1 MVYAPLRRGLF
12 SCSFFLYCLYRQT
25 INMTKY
31 DYTVTESRFG
41 LFTSVLTDGT
51 KMVTA
56 ATEDACRFVTDHIHI
71 PCLKGEFKGYT
82 SVPRSATVEGK
93 L

>member
-1 MVYAPLRRGLF
+1 MSMPLFGEAFF
-12 SCSFFLYCLYRQT
+12 SCFFLYCLYRQT
-25 INMTKY
+25 DKMTNY

-56 ATEDACRFVTDHIHI
+56 ATEDACRFATDNIHI
-71 PCLKGEFKGYT
+71 PCLKGEFKGWT
-82 SVPRSATVEGK
+82 SEPRSATVGGK

>member
-1 MVYAPLRRGLF
+1 MPLFGEAFF
-12 SCSFFLYCLYRQT
+12 SFLFLYCLYRQT
-25 INMTKY
+25 DKMTNY
-31 DYTVTESRFG
+31 DYTVTKSRFG

-56 ATEDACRFVTDHIHI
+56 ATEDACRFVTDNIHI
-71 PCLKGEFKGYT
+71 PCLKGEFKGWT
-82 SVPRSATVEGK
+82 SEPRSATVGGK